1 MPSPFAGGKQTR
13 RDHRATQRVKSTRNV
28 NSYGKP
34 CETNGYNSGSQAVA
48 NPESL
53 HMHRDH
59 KVDDDTD
66 TDDTALLGRVDLARL
81 IDVLPCGAMVLDA
94 EHRILAANRII
105 SDLLDGPRGFS
116 GRPGFDELVADP
128 IEPEER
134 EHLKRDLRAPAAHI
148 TRAFRLRAGQGRTLD
163 AVVRFSHLAS
173 DAVTPPHLLAILVE
187 YRPAGDSATVPRPAN
202 DEAQAFAG
210 VADWE
215 IDIATGRVL
224 ASRHWYEIWGFDP
237 NEDVMMDAVL
247 QRIHPDD
254 RDQST
259 EAVRQAIE
267 TGTDFR
273 FRHRIIRPDGVL
285 RWAESAGRVDP
296 LRPDGLRTLSGVVL
310 DITERQ
316 AAEAALARYYDI
328 LCASPDRI
336 AFVDRGCCVLA
347 ANAAFLAAFR
357 QTPETTVGRPLCE
370 VGGHGPLGDL
380 VYRNL
385 GRCLNGGHPVVD
397 DIHEI
402 GPDGEVRESE
412 ARLFPHRDNA
422 GTVTGIVINVR
433 DVTGVRD
440 TERRLLQATAVYA
453 ATSDGVLM
461 TDALGRI
468 VAVNAA
474 FTQLTGYAEAEA
486 LGRTP
491 GLLNSQWH
499 TKSFFT
505 RMWRRLIKHGVWEG
519 EIWNRRK
526 DGEIYLQRLS
536 IRRIL
541 DARGKVTNYVGI
553 FAERR
558 AAANGPKHV
567 EYLAH
572 YDPLTKLPNRILF
585 DSRLAYALDPSRRNR
600 TPVAL
605 FLLDLD
611 RFANVNASLG
621 HQIGDET
628 LRAVGLRLRETIRPA
643 DTLARLS
650 GNQFG
655 LLFEG
660 IQTAAEAQ
668 EIARRLRSALH
679 APVSARGHEV
689 FVTMSIGIALDAC
702 AGSDTEIMMTHAE
715 TALSDVKQGGRDGFR
730 IYSDQPGDASTE
742 RQRLAG
748 LLRSGLD
755 KGELELVFEPRVEIE
770 TGRWEAA
777 EVRVRWHQPESGRI
791 PAERFVALAES
802 SGMMVEL
809 GLWMLAAA
817 CRCLQDWLARGVPI
831 RRLALNIAETQL
843 TRFDL
848 VPALDRQL
856 QESGIDPARLELAFP
871 ESLLFKH
878 PERVREVFDG
888 LHGLGVG
895 LTLSEVGTGWLAPS
909 MLRRLPVGRLKI
921 HRSFVEALP
930 DSKDDLA
937 VVQAL
942 IALAQALDLDVC
954 ADGVRDDRQR
964 LVLLNIGCTAA
975 QGELFARPLSAQR
988 FERCL
993 MQIYEPPHTDAPDKA
1008 PAPRASG

>member
-1 MPSPFAGGKQTR
+1 
-13 RDHRATQRVKSTRNV
+13 
-28 NSYGKP
+28 
-34 CETNGYNSGSQAVA
+34 
-48 NPESL
+48 
-53 HMHRDH
+53 
-59 KVDDDTD
+59 
-66 TDDTALLGRVDLARL
+66 L
-81 IDVLPCGAMVLDA
+81 IDALPCGAMVLDA

-105 SDLLDGPRGFS
+105 SDLLDDPRAFS
-116 GRPGFDELVADP
+116 GHPFLDDLIADP
-128 IEPEER
+128 IEPEAR
-134 EHLKRDLRAPAAHI
+134 DRLTRDLRAPAAQI
-148 TRAFRLRAGQGRTLD
+148 SRALRLRAGHGRILE
-163 AVVRFSHLAS
+163 AVVRFSRLAS
-173 DAVTPPHLLAILVE
+173 DTASPSHLLAILVE
-187 YRPAGDSATVPRPAN
+187 HRPAGDSANAQRPAK

-215 IDIATGRVL
+215 IDIATGRL
-224 ASRHWYEIWGFDP
+224 RASRNWYEIWGFDP
-237 NEDVMMDAVL
+237 NEDVTLDAVL
-247 QRIHPDD
+247 QRIHPGD

-259 EAVRQAIE
+259 DTVRQSID
-267 TGTDFR
+267 TGTGFR
-273 FRHRIIRPDGVL
+273 FRHRIICPDGEV

-296 LRPDGLRTLSGVVL
+296 PGPDGVRTLSGVVL

-336 AFVDRGCCVLA
+336 AFVDHGCRVLA
-347 ANAAFLAAFR
+347 ANAAFLEAFG
-357 QTPETTVGRPLCE
+357 QTLETTVGRPLSE

-397 DIHEI
+397 DIREI
-402 GPDGEVRESE
+402 GADGEVRESE
-412 ARLFPHRDNA
+412 ARLFPHRDNE

-461 TDALGRI
+461 TDAQGRI

-474 FTQLTGYAEAEA
+474 FTQITGYAEAEA

-491 GLLNSQWH
+491 ALLNSQWH

-505 RMWRRLIKHGVWEG
+505 RMWRRLIKHGLWEG

-541 DARGKVTNYVGI
+541 DARGKITNYVGI

-558 AAANGPKHV
+558 ALTNGPKHV

-585 DSRLAYALDPSRRNR
+585 DSRLAYALDSSRRNR
-600 TPVAL
+600 TPVAV
-605 FLLDLD
+605 FLIDLD

-643 DTLARLS
+643 ETLARLS
-650 GNQFG
+650 GDQFG

-660 IQTAAEAQ
+660 IQTAAEAR
-668 EIARRLRSALH
+668 EIARRLRSALRS
-679 APVSARGHEV
+679 PVSVRGHEV
-689 FVTMSIGIALDAC
+689 FVTISIGIALDAS
-702 AGSDTEIMMTHAE
+702 AGSDTEIMLTHAE
-715 TALSDVKQGGRDGFR
+715 TALSDVKRGGRDGFR
-730 IYSDQPGDASTE
+730 IHSDQPGDATTE
-742 RQRLAG
+742 RQRLARR
-748 LLRSGLD
+748 LRSGLD
-755 KGELELVFEPRVEIE
+755 DGEYELVFEPRVEIE

-777 EVRVRWHQPESGRI
+777 EVRIGWHQPDSGLI
-791 PAERFVALAES
+791 PADRLLPLAES
-802 SGMMVEL
+802 SGMMIEL
-809 GLWMLAAA
+809 GQWILAET
-817 CRCLQDWLARGVPI
+817 CRCLKGWLARGVPI

-856 QESGIDPARLELAFP
+856 QESGIDPARLELAFA

-878 PERVREVFDG
+878 PERVRDVFNG
-888 LHGLGVG
+888 LHALGVG
-895 LTLSEVGTGWLAPS
+895 LTLSDVGTSWLSPQV
-909 MLRRLPVGRLKI
+909 LRRLPVGRLKI

-964 LVLLNIGCTAA
+964 LILLNIGCTDA
-975 QGELFARPLSAQR
+975 QGELFTRPLSAQR

-993 MQIYEPPHTDAPDKA
+993 MQVYEPPPNDSPDKA